1 MAAMN
6 ARREADALAQKE
18 KSRADRKAGRLTQGV
33 INGLRACTIPQLL
46 RAKKLCDKFTWD
58 QRHAPPKED
67 CTPPFVLR
75 VLLSIP
81 VRNVRYQLE
90 IIRNTRRADK
100 IYVNGPYWYR
110 YWRDGKVVFRKA
122 VGKKNSQ
129 QLPRKVKSRLR
140 EYSSSYDVA
149 QILADIREKYLP
161 MQQ

>member
-1 MAAMN
+1 ML
-6 ARREADALAQKE
+6 ALPDGFE
-18 KSRADRKAGRLTQGV
+18 LRNPSKSV
-33 INGLRACTIPQLL
+33 
-46 RAKKLCDKFTWD
+46 
-58 QRHAPPKED
+58 
-67 CTPPFVLR
+67 
-75 VLLSIP
+75 LSIP

-140 EYSSSYDVA
+140 EYSSNYDVA
-149 QILADIREKYLP
+149 QILTDIREKYLP